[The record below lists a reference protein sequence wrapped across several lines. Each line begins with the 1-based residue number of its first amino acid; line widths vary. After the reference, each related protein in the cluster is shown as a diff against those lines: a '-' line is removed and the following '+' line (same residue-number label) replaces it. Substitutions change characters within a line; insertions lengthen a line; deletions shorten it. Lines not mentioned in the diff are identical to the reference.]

1 MFLDFWKSRHYA
13 TVHIDVCTQK
23 KNEGKELTK
32 LLKIWSRQKHYVL
45 AEILGSL
52 NFNFLPEVLLAS
64 ASCHFSQ
71 LYTFKACSTSK
82 YTILRGK
89 EAELLNKTV

>member
-1 MFLDFWKSRHYA
+1 MPQYILMYVLK
-13 TVHIDVCTQK
+13 K